1 MRYCIHILH
10 SIYYSNKKTIE
21 GENMKNKNIITK
33 IYRESEVKRISE
45 KIMML
50 NNYPLDEI
58 KFLNIRLI
66 TSLILF
72 FITLLIFKTGYI
84 LSPIIALVYYYL
96 FEYLFLDTFIQKRI
110 KKIDREAL
118 TFFEILTLTL
128 ESGRDLEKA
137 LEITVLNVNSELS
150 EEFKKTLFEVK
161 FGKSLL
167 EALNDTKK
175 RIPSETINNIILN
188 ITQTN
193 IFGNRIIDT
202 MYSQIEFLRD
212 KQVLEVREQINKLPN
227 KISIISVLFI
237 VPIILLIVL
246 GPFLISFING

>member
-1 MRYCIHILH
+1 
-10 SIYYSNKKTIE
+10 
-21 GENMKNKNIITK
+21 MKNKNIITK

>member
-1 MRYCIHILH
+1 
-10 SIYYSNKKTIE
+10 
-21 GENMKNKNIITK
+21 MKNKNIITK

-110 KKIDREAL
+110 KKLDREAL

-193 IFGNRIIDT
+193 IFGNKIIDT

-212 KQVLEVREQINKLPN
+212 KQVLSIREQINKLPN

>member
-1 MRYCIHILH
+1 
-10 SIYYSNKKTIE
+10 
-21 GENMKNKNIITK
+21 MKNKNIITK
-33 IYRESEVKRISE
+33 IYRESEVKRVNE

-50 NNYPLDEI
+50 NNYPLNEI

-66 TSLILF
+66 TSLIIF

-96 FEYLFLDTFIQKRI
+96 FEYIFLDTFIQNRI
-110 KKIDREAL
+110 KKLDREAL

-193 IFGNRIIDT
+193 IFGNKIIDT

-212 KQVLEVREQINKLPN
+212 KQVLSIREQINKLPN
-227 KISIISVLFI
+227 KISIISVIFI

-246 GPFLISFING
+246 GPFLITFING

>member
-1 MRYCIHILH
+1 MR
-10 SIYYSNKKTIE
+10 
-21 GENMKNKNIITK
+21 NKNIITR
-33 IYRESEVKRISE
+33 IYRDSEVKRINE
-45 KIMML
+45 KITML

-58 KFLNIRLI
+58 KFLNIRLV
-66 TSLILF
+66 TTLLVFIL
-72 FITLLIFKTGYI
+72 TLLIFRTGYI
-84 LSPIIALVYYYL
+84 LSPIIAIVYYYL
-96 FEYLFLDTFIQKRI
+96 FEYILLDTLIQKRI
-110 KKIDREAL
+110 KKLDREAL

-137 LEITVLNVNSELS
+137 LEITVMNVNSELS
-150 EEFKKTLFEVK
+150 QEFKKTLFEIK

-193 IFGNRIIDT
+193 IFGNKIIDT

-212 KQVLEVREQINKLPN
+212 KQVLSVREQINKLPN
-227 KISIISVLFI
+227 KISIVSVVFI

-246 GPFLISFING
+246 GPFLISFITG

>member
-1 MRYCIHILH
+1 
-10 SIYYSNKKTIE
+10 
-21 GENMKNKNIITK
+21 MKNKNIITK

-96 FEYLFLDTFIQKRI
+96 FEYVFLDTFIQKRI
-110 KKIDREAL
+110 KKLDREAL

-193 IFGNRIIDT
+193 IFGNKIIDT

-212 KQVLEVREQINKLPN
+212 KQVLSIREQINKLPN

-246 GPFLISFING
+246 GPFLISFIGG

>member
-1 MRYCIHILH
+1 
-10 SIYYSNKKTIE
+10 
-21 GENMKNKNIITK
+21 MKNKNIITQ
-33 IYRESEVKRISE
+33 IYRESEVKRINE
-45 KIMML
+45 KITML
-50 NNYPLDEI
+50 NNYPLNEI
-58 KFLNIRLI
+58 SFLNIRLI
-66 TSLILF
+66 TSIMLF
-72 FITLLIFKTGYI
+72 LITLIVFRTGYI
-84 LSPIIALVYYYL
+84 LSPVIAIVYYYL
-96 FEYLFLDTFIQKRI
+96 FEYIFIDIPIQNRI
-110 KKIDREAL
+110 KLLDREAL

-150 EEFKKTLFEVK
+150 NEFKKTLFEVK
-161 FGKSLL
+161 FGKTLL

-193 IFGNRIIDT
+193 IFGNKIIDT

-212 KQVLEVREQINKLPN
+212 KQVLSVREQINKLPN

>member
-1 MRYCIHILH
+1 
-10 SIYYSNKKTIE
+10 
-21 GENMKNKNIITK
+21 MKNHKLVRK
-33 IYRESEVKRISE
+33 IYREQELKRITE
-45 KIMML
+45 KITKL
-50 NNYPLDEI
+50 NNYPLDEMN
-58 KFLNIRLI
+58 FLNIRLI
-66 TSLILF
+66 TTIIIF
-72 FITLLIFKTGYI
+72 FITLLIFKAGYL
-84 LSPIIALVYYYL
+84 LSPVVALIYYYL
-96 FEYLFLDTFIQKRI
+96 FEYLFLDILLQKRTR
-110 KKIDREAL
+110 KLDREAL

-161 FGKSLL
+161 FGKSLI

-193 IFGNRIIDT
+193 IFGNSIMDT

-212 KQVLEVREQINKLPN
+212 KQVLSIREQINKIPN

-246 GPFLISFING
+246 GPFVITLLNG

>member
-1 MRYCIHILH
+1 M
-10 SIYYSNKKTIE
+10 
-21 GENMKNKNIITK
+21 MQKNRFVKK
-33 IYRESEVKRISE
+33 IYRDYDIKRINE
-45 KIMML
+45 KITML
-50 NNYPLDEI
+50 NNYPLDKI
-58 KFLNIRLI
+58 GFLNIRLVTTI
-66 TSLILF
+66 IIFLVTLI
-72 FITLLIFKTGYI
+72 IFKTGYI
-84 LSPIIALVYYYL
+84 LSPIISLIYYYI
-96 FEYLFLDTFIQKRI
+96 FEHLFLDTLIAKRT
-110 KKIDREAL
+110 KKLDREAL

-150 EEFKKTLFEVK
+150 LEFKKTLFEVK

-193 IFGNRIIDT
+193 IFGNSIIET
-202 MYSQIEFLRD
+202 MYSQIDFLRE
-212 KQVLEVREQINKLPN
+212 KQILSIREQINQIPN

-246 GPFLISFING
+246 GPFIITFIGG

>member
-1 MRYCIHILH
+1 MR
-10 SIYYSNKKTIE
+10 
-21 GENMKNKNIITK
+21 NKNIITK

-50 NNYPLDEI
+50 NNYPLNEI
-58 KFLNIRLI
+58 NFLNIRLI

-84 LSPIIALVYYYL
+84 LSPIIALIYYYL
-96 FEYLFLDTFIQKRI
+96 FEYVFLDTFIQNRI
-110 KKIDREAL
+110 KKLDREAL

-212 KQVLEVREQINKLPN
+212 KQVLSIREQINKLPN

-246 GPFLISFING
+246 GPFLITFLNR

>member
-1 MRYCIHILH
+1 
-10 SIYYSNKKTIE
+10 
-21 GENMKNKNIITK
+21 MKNKNIITK
-33 IYRESEVKRISE
+33 IYRESEVKRINE
-45 KIMML
+45 KITML
-50 NNYPLDEI
+50 NNYPLNEI
-58 KFLNIRLI
+58 SFLNIRLI
-66 TSLILF
+66 SSLMIFL
-72 FITLLIFKTGYI
+72 ITLIIFKTGYI
-84 LSPIIALVYYYL
+84 LSPAIAIIYYYL
-96 FEYLFLDTFIQKRI
+96 FEYLFIDIPIQNRTKLL
-110 KKIDREAL
+110 DREAL

-150 EEFKKTLFEVK
+150 SEFKKTLFEVK
-161 FGKSLL
+161 FGKTLL

-193 IFGNRIIDT
+193 IFGNKIIDT

-212 KQVLEVREQINKLPN
+212 KQVLSVREQINKLPN

>member
-1 MRYCIHILH
+1 MRKH
-10 SIYYSNKKTIE
+10 KFVR
-21 GENMKNKNIITK
+21 K
-33 IYRESEVKRISE
+33 IYRESEIKRINE
-45 KIMML
+45 KITKL
-50 NNYPLDEI
+50 NNYPLEEVN
-58 KFLNIRLI
+58 FLNIRLI
-66 TSLILF
+66 TSIIIF
-72 FITLLIFKTGYI
+72 IITLLIFKTGYI
-84 LSPIIALVYYYL
+84 LSPIIAIIYYYL
-96 FEYLFLDTFIQKRI
+96 FEYVFLDTLIQKRI
-110 KKIDREAL
+110 KKLDREAL

-150 EEFKKTLFEVK
+150 QEFKKTLFEVK

-175 RIPSETINNIILN
+175 RIPSETIKNIILN

-212 KQVLEVREQINKLPN
+212 KQVLSIREQINKIPN

-246 GPFLISFING
+246 GPFLITFING

>member
-1 MRYCIHILH
+1 
-10 SIYYSNKKTIE
+10 
-21 GENMKNKNIITK
+21 MKNHKIVRK
-33 IYRESEVKRISE
+33 IYRNSEINRINK
-45 KIMML
+45 KITML
-50 NNYPLDEI
+50 NNYPIDEVT
-58 KFLNIRLI
+58 FLNIRLLTTI
-66 TSLILF
+66 IIF
-72 FITLLIFKTGYI
+72 FITLFIFKTGYI
-84 LSPIIALVYYYL
+84 LSPILALIYYYI
-96 FEYLFLDTFIQKRI
+96 FEYIFLDVSVQKRI
-110 KKIDREAL
+110 KSLDREAL

-193 IFGNRIIDT
+193 IFGNSIIET
-202 MYSQIEFLRD
+202 MYSQIEFLRE
-212 KQVLEVREQINKLPN
+212 KQVLEVREQINKIPN

-246 GPFLISFING
+246 GPFLITFIGG

>member
-1 MRYCIHILH
+1 
-10 SIYYSNKKTIE
+10 
-21 GENMKNKNIITK
+21 MKNKNIITK

-110 KKIDREAL
+110 KKLDREAL

-128 ESGRDLEKA
+128 ESGRNLEKA

-193 IFGNRIIDT
+193 IFGNKIIDT

-212 KQVLEVREQINKLPN
+212 KQVLSIREQINKLPN

-246 GPFLISFING
+246 GPFLISFIGG

>member
-1 MRYCIHILH
+1 MR
-10 SIYYSNKKTIE
+10 
-21 GENMKNKNIITK
+21 NKNIITR
-33 IYRESEVKRISE
+33 IYRDSEVKRINE
-45 KIMML
+45 KITML

-58 KFLNIRLI
+58 KFLNIRLV
-66 TSLILF
+66 TTLLVFIL
-72 FITLLIFKTGYI
+72 TLLIFRTGYI
-84 LSPIIALVYYYL
+84 LSPIIAIVYYYL
-96 FEYLFLDTFIQKRI
+96 FEYILLDTLIQKRI
-110 KKIDREAL
+110 KKLDREAL

-137 LEITVLNVNSELS
+137 LEITVMNVNSELS
-150 EEFKKTLFEVK
+150 QEFKKILFEIK

-193 IFGNRIIDT
+193 IFGNKIIDT

-212 KQVLEVREQINKLPN
+212 KQVLSVREQINKLPN
-227 KISIISVLFI
+227 KISIVSVVFI

-246 GPFLISFING
+246 GPFLISFITG